1 MKPKKSWRHSFPKQM
16 ATKANR
22 FFRHELVAWAQG
34 VFRRTWALW
43 DNASDAHK
51 SAFPGKLDAVQTV
64 ADLIGLY
71 MASGSF
77 TGLKEISKSS
87 YTLYIDRIRERF
99 GAMPL
104 KAFDKR
110 GARTLIRQWRDVELA
125 ALPRTADATIDILRL
140 LLNFAVDE
148 EYLFRNPAAGLG
160 RIHTRTRRDIIWTDA
175 QIATF
180 LRKAPRHL
188 ARVLLLAVWTG
199 QRQSDLVNLK
209 WDSFD
214 GRYIMLQPKKSYRGR
229 PGRRVKV
236 RVSEELRRV
245 LTEIDLEQ
253 KARAKDPDPKRRRP
267 RPDYILTNST
277 GVPWSQ
283 EGFKG
288 AWRKAVA
295 KAGVSGVT
303 FHDLRGTF
311 VTLTH
316 RAGASIKEIAEAT
329 GHEEK
334 ECERLIR
341 KHYLAASGEAAVLKL
356 ETIRQFTPR
365 NWVKDDA
372 GHLEGQRRATGP
384 RHSRRST
391 RFEQLCSAGPN
402 GLETS

>member
-1 MKPKKSWRHSFPKQM
+1 MKPKTFWRHSFPKKM
-16 ATKANR
+16 AKKANW
-22 FFRHELVAWAQG
+22 FFQHGLVASAQG
-34 VFRRTWALW
+34 VFRRTWAPV
-43 DNASDAHK
+43 DTASHDQN
-51 SAFPGKLDAVQTV
+51 SMFPADLDAVQTV
-64 ADLIGLY
+64 ADLVNLY
-71 MASGSF
+71 MASRSF
-77 TGLKEISKSS
+77 MDLKDLSKRS
-87 YTLYIDRIRERF
+87 YTLYIGRILKRF
-99 GAMPL
+99 GSIPL
-104 KAFDKR
+104 KTFDER
-110 GARTLIRQWRDVELA
+110 GARTYIRQWRDIELA
-125 ALPRTADATIDILRL
+125 AMPRTADATVDILRL

-148 EYLFRNPAAGLG
+148 EYLLRNPAAGLG
-160 RIHTRTRRDIIWTDA
+160 RIHTRTRRDIIWTDE

-199 QRQSDLVNLK
+199 QRQSDLINLK

-214 GRYIMLQPKKSYRGR
+214 GRYIMLQSKKSYRGR

-236 RVSEELRRV
+236 LVSEELRR
-245 LTEIDLEQ
+245 LLNEIDLEQ
-253 KARAKDPDPKRRRP
+253 KARAKDPNPKRQRP
-267 RPDYILTNST
+267 RPDYILTNSR

-295 KAGVSGVT
+295 SAGLSGVT

-329 GHEEK
+329 GHDEK
-334 ECERLIR
+334 ECERMIR
-341 KHYLAASGEAAVLKL
+341 MHYLAASGETAVVKL

-372 GHLEGQRRATGP
+372 EHLEGQERATGP

-391 RFEQLCSAGPN
+391 RFEQLCDAGPN
-402 GLETS
+402 RLGT

>member
-1 MKPKKSWRHSFPKQM
+1 MKPKQSWRHSFPKQM
-16 ATKANR
+16 AKKAGW
-22 FFRHELVAWAQG
+22 FFRQALVTSAQG
-34 VFRRTWALW
+34 VFKRGWTPS
-43 DNASDAHK
+43 DNIGHLRNATPLGGA
-51 SAFPGKLDAVQTV
+51 DAVQTV
-64 ADLIGLY
+64 ADLVGLY
-71 MASGSF
+71 KASGSF
-77 TGLKEISKSS
+77 TGLKELSKSS
-87 YTLYIDRIRERF
+87 YNLYIDKILERF

-104 KAFDKR
+104 KKFDER
-110 GARTLIRQWRDVELA
+110 GARTRIRQWRDIELA
-125 ALPRTADATIDILRL
+125 ALPRTADATVDILRL

-160 RIHTRTRRDIIWTDA
+160 HVHTRTRRDIIWTDE

-199 QRQSDLVNLK
+199 QRQSDLINLK

-236 RVSEELRRV
+236 RVADELRRV
-245 LTEIDLEQ
+245 LTEIELEQ
-253 KARAKDPDPKRRRP
+253 KARATDLNPKRQRP
-267 RPDYILTNST
+267 RPDYILTNSR

-295 KAGVSGVT
+295 KAGISGVT

-329 GHEEK
+329 GHDEK

-341 KHYLAASGEAAVLKL
+341 RHYLAAGGETAVMKL

-372 GHLEGQRRATGP
+372 NYPETQERATGP
-384 RHSRRST
+384 RHPRRST
-391 RFEQLCSAGPN
+391 RFEQLCNAEQNRFG
-402 GLETS
+402 T